1 MLCLRWIK
9 DDDIYKCYYAE
20 DGGAENERG
29 IIGDWGRKGGGCLT
43 FYKGHFNKPN
53 LFYIEE
59 SLSSIDGFVVLDLI
73 AT

>member
-29 IIGDWGRKGGGCLT
+29 IIGDRGRRGGCLA

-59 SLSSIDGFVVLDLI
+59 SLSSIDCFVVLDLI

>member
-1 MLCLRWIK
+1 MTFTNVTMLK
-9 DDDIYKCYYAE
+9 M
-20 DGGAENERG
+20 GAHRMRGG
-29 IIGDWGRKGGGCLT
+29 IIGDRGRRGGCLA

-59 SLSSIDGFVVLDLI
+59 SLSSIDCFVVFDLI

>member
-1 MLCLRWIK
+1 MMTFTNVTMLKIGACRLRG
-9 DDDIYKCYYAE
+9 E
-20 DGGAENERG
+20 GGG
-29 IIGDWGRKGGGCLT
+29 IIGDRGRRGGRLA

-59 SLSSIDGFVVLDLI
+59 SLSSIDCFIVLDLI